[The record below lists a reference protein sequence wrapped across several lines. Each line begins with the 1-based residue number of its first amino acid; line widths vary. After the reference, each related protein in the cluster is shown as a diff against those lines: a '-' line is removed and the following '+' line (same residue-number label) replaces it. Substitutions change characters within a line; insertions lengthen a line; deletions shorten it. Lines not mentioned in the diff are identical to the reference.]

1 VRPFV
6 SCDCTFNRN
15 VVNLTVIFS
24 LLPLVL
30 EVQVGVS
37 DDCVDGFE
45 CWKIVVLLRGFL
57 VLRRRKQQCVELRL
71 WLSCLGTSCRV
82 CYL

>member
-6 SCDCTFNRN
+6 SCDCTFNHN
-15 VVNLTVIFS
+15 MVNLTVIFS

-30 EVQVGVS
+30 KVQLGAS

-57 VLRRRKQQCVELRL
+57 VLRRRR
-71 WLSCLGTSCRV
+71 
-82 CYL
+82 